1 MAVRVLSVKRH
12 IQSTR
17 NLGWRQDR
25 IVETI
30 NTCLFQKEQ
39 NYRGVN
45 INHMPSINH
54 IPSTLEAF
62 DQQLVCWR
70 CVYLHRI
77 TEAMVDTAIKVNI
90 KKKFFFSMLTV
101 TCRGGK
107 KSQKHFI
114 LLKCRLWGTGSWFIF
129 FFPSEN
135 TKNGYDWTAFLN
147 TMGRISLSYEFPTHA
162 CLFKIMWLQR
172 LLIFCPAP
180 PWPPPSRSKIIRR
193 WKGRNG
199 CIL

>member
-107 KSQKHFI
+107 KNQKHFI

-129 FFPSEN
+129 FFSFWKYKEWLRLDSFSQHNGEDQLELWVPHARVLIQDYVATEASYLLSCPSV
-135 TKNGYDWTAFLN
+135 TSPLPK
-147 TMGRISLSYEFPTHA
+147 
-162 CLFKIMWLQR
+162 
-172 LLIFCPAP
+172 
-180 PWPPPSRSKIIRR
+180 
-193 WKGRNG
+193 
-199 CIL
+199 